1 MEFMMFCRMLVEI
14 SFYYSFAGAAAAHFG
29 GGETVLPALL
39 LSVCYILC
47 ELLEKHVT
55 APSAERLQ
63 KAGRGESGGAGRF
76 FRYLGLLPAV
86 FWLLLPGMAPA
97 DRICFLFPF
106 AYLAA
111 VIWRKDFTLSRYRQ
125 TDVFSTFWKAYGI
138 FALTLTIFGGS
149 ALLETTV
156 PAALVTAAGS
166 VLLLRALRHGPEVW
180 RHRDYQ
186 LRSLFET
193 GFLIAAAWALSR
205 DAVLELLKT
214 VAAAVWNRLLVPV
227 LTVVIVAF
235 SVVFTWLFQL
245 LRYLLTLGHREPQ
258 DIGEILQHFTGQ
270 GEALTETVVV
280 SDDGSPVWQI
290 VFFVIGI
297 LALVILAAVFFRW
310 LLMRAPGEEHAAEQ
324 VEKIDH
330 TPPPEDRKAGGIFR
344 NTPAHRIREHYRS
357 YLRCFERQGGTR
369 LPSDTSRELARK
381 TLELAKGTQEGE
393 ETLNMHLGRMR
404 EIYLR
409 ARYRQEVREEDPA
422 EMKRQTSAV
431 KKFLRSRPG

>member
-149 ALLETTV
+149 
-156 PAALVTAAGS
+156 
-166 VLLLRALRHGPEVW
+166 VL
-180 RHRDYQ
+180 
-186 LRSLFET
+186 
-193 GFLIAAAWALSR
+193 
-205 DAVLELLKT
+205 
-214 VAAAVWNRLLVPV
+214 
-227 LTVVIVAF
+227 
-235 SVVFTWLFQL
+235 
-245 LRYLLTLGHREPQ
+245 
-258 DIGEILQHFTGQ
+258 HF
-270 GEALTETVVV
+270 
-280 SDDGSPVWQI
+280 
-290 VFFVIGI
+290 
-297 LALVILAAVFFRW
+297 
-310 LLMRAPGEEHAAEQ
+310 
-324 VEKIDH
+324 
-330 TPPPEDRKAGGIFR
+330 
-344 NTPAHRIREHYRS
+344 
-357 YLRCFERQGGTR
+357 
-369 LPSDTSRELARK
+369 
-381 TLELAKGTQEGE
+381 
-393 ETLNMHLGRMR
+393 
-404 EIYLR
+404 
-409 ARYRQEVREEDPA
+409 
-422 EMKRQTSAV
+422 
-431 KKFLRSRPG
+431 

>member
-1 MEFMMFCRMLVEI
+1 MMFCRMLVEI

-47 ELLEKHVT
+47 ELLEKHVP
-55 APSAERLQ
+55 APSAERPR
-63 KAGRGESGGAGRF
+63 KAGREESGGAGRF
-76 FRYLGLLPAV
+76 FRYPGLLPAV
-86 FWLLLPGMAPA
+86 LWLLLPGMAPA
-97 DRICFLFPF
+97 DRNCFLFPF

-125 TDVFSTFWKAYGI
+125 TDVFSAFWKAYGI
-138 FALTLTIFGGS
+138 FALALTIFGGS

-156 PAALVTAAGS
+156 PAALVTAGGS

-180 RHRDYQ
+180 RRRDYQ

-193 GFLIAAAWALSR
+193 GLLIAAAWALSR
-205 DAVLELLKT
+205 DTVLELLKT

-258 DIGEILQHFTGQ
+258 DIGGILQYFTGQ
-270 GEALTETVVV
+270 GEALTETAVV

-297 LALVILAAVFFRW
+297 LALVLLAAAFFRW
-310 LLMRAPGEEHAAEQ
+310 LSMRVPGEEHDAEQ
-324 VEKIDH
+324 VEEIDH
-330 TPPPEDRKAGGIFR
+330 TPPEDRTAGRICR
-344 NTPAHRIREHYRS
+344 NTPAHRIREQYRS
-357 YLRCFERQGGTR
+357 YLKCFERQGGTR

-381 TLELAKGTQEGE
+381 TLELAEDTQEGM
-393 ETLNMHLGRMR
+393 LNMHLVRMR

-431 KKFLRSRPG
+431 KKFLRSR